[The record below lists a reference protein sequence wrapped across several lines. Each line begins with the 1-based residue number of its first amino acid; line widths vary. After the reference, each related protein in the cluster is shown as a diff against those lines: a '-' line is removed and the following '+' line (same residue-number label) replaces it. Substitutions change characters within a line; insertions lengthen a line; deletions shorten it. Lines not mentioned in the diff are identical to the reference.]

1 MQNDMDDNADHNDKA
16 RAVIAWAI
24 KKVKGKSH
32 QETDGKWLEE
42 VTVKAAPFI
51 QEWDVGSARRGEV
64 VEAASFIQEL
74 KEWDA
79 DKYKCWLWD
88 EWPDREKHFPNST
101 KQDIGID
108 VVAKRKDG
116 EYIAI
121 QCKARK
127 LDEQGA
133 GNPIPSG
140 EIDKFVGASAN
151 SFWAELWLV
160 TNGANPLSRN
170 AQSKAGMSDKDRP
183 IKPINIRADLDA
195 QQKKFDDEDRADSEH
210 LRPLEN
216 PEDANA
222 VQTKNCMQKQAIAQS
237 VRILKE
243 HAQSNSGGRPIG
255 QARGKI
261 ILPCGTGKTRIS
273 LRIVEE
279 LTPPG
284 KLSIVLCPSIAL
296 VAQIRREYLQNAKNP
311 IRALAVCSD
320 ETAGYSQR
328 NLRAMEDMR
337 NTSAAT
343 DPTLD
348 VGYVGADVIKGKV
361 STNPADIKQ
370 WIESGQKTDQISVI
384 FGTYQSGRALADAL
398 QQANAKACV
407 LIADEAHR
415 TAGLRRK
422 NGKKKAAKNSELSK
436 EEQRVRDFTLCHNN
450 DEMPATY
457 RVYQTATPRIY
468 DLKKTKAKLDES
480 SDWIVR
486 SMDDEQTFGV
496 ELFRK
501 SYLEAVHN
509 NWLSDYRIIALG
521 VNDPDAYEQANKL
534 ARETESKGKQRL
546 STSHYLRGMAFA
558 LAMGGEVEGEDG
570 AALPIQ
576 SCIAFMNTVDKSKNM
591 AKDLPTKAVREWI
604 KNRQKEIDP
613 NNKAADNF
621 KLEHL
626 DASSNVTKREEAKRR
641 LANANPNNPHGI
653 INVGIFGEGTDSPSL
668 SAVAFLEARKSPIDV
683 IQAVGRAMRTS
694 PGKQMGYII
703 CPILIPPSAEPEK
716 WISTSNPEDGWK
728 ELGQILLALR
738 AHDNRIEDQLK
749 DLLHLYLPQAP
760 PPKVKTFIGITTGK
774 EENRRTAYR
783 EYEGKPGE
791 DQKALERV
799 LKGESSLSKEFQP
812 LPESYP
818 APNPNPGILSETQT
832 AYKTPTEPAQIIT
845 GKTNNDESIE
855 LRIDS
860 IQRDKPAPDGT
871 PGKVNI
877 EKSKKKAHAMINKGE
892 GQLLTPSDQK
902 PKRKT
907 AKEAAEQRMLTLI
920 QKEELQAI
928 TMNLLAKSGLTDNR
942 IHRDLNILED
952 SVKEAARHLKEDQL
966 QPALGRHFELDNI
979 KEEKRKQPADGCA
992 IAALLMMNA
1001 AMLHQRIAK
1010 GQWMKGIISLSEIKN
1025 ATNPV
1030 TMTLRQ
1036 WNDITRQDFLPVIEP
1051 AVRVIRAIEDTGKL
1065 AGLERAL
1072 RHLASEAERI
1082 AETYADLGA
1091 DHAGM
1096 LFNKVMGNQAS
1107 DGAFF
1112 TRPPAAD
1119 IACRLTLD
1127 VLEENPPNNLAF
1139 LKGKPKRIDW
1149 TAEKTWRAL
1158 KTLDPAVGSGILL
1171 AALMAEM
1178 KRRARLAGAK
1188 EARIAELQ
1196 RLAVEETMIGMDI
1209 NPVSLQLAAAQ
1220 LTLGNRELKYRKM
1233 RLHLMPYG
1241 PQPDGTV
1248 KAGTLEL
1255 LSQKAIVQRNHELN
1269 LPDEP
1274 TKAKSVQLRK
1284 AKLGSSKSA
1293 KKSWG
1298 QASCLPE
1305 LEDAVE
1311 DAKDCALVITNPPFT
1326 NRVKMGEKFKDEIKK
1341 KLQRQVS
1348 GLEEMLVD
1356 NDEGLKNIVNKN
1368 ALSPLFIAIAEKCV
1382 DQKNGIFA
1390 SFRPTVAVSGPSGK
1404 TERMELAKRFH
1415 IHTIITVHNPTECN
1429 LSQDVGIH
1437 ESILLLQRNYS
1448 TSQKPTRIIN
1458 LDKFPSKAYTVEDF
1472 HKFLDEMEVQA
1483 GRMRCEWGEVS
1494 YWPRERIQRGDWTP
1508 AIWRSPELAEAAAQF
1523 AECEEMPTLA
1533 ELGFEPEQ
1541 TGRLMSGDYE
1551 RSESFHPG
1559 SFPVIKSKGADAQ
1572 LTIQSQPD
1580 EYWIHKKRD
1589 ANETANL
1596 LDKSACLLVT
1606 NGQNS
1611 STSRLVAVASDQ
1623 KYIGYGWLPIKGL
1636 TADQAKALSV
1646 FLNSTPGRLQLL
1658 RNAGATLA
1666 FPQFNPA
1673 CFANIRVPDVLGDG
1687 GICRVLLECWED
1699 TKHIKVPQYR
1709 DGDDWDRKHSPR
1721 NPQEKPKDWLT
1732 GQAAAAFAESKVG
1745 EGNST
1750 AMESG
1755 KLGSSNLLVSDG
1767 GQDSE
1772 KLRSNVRLAGCLN
1785 PRPLWDAC
1793 VARVFAEKGKAGR
1806 GLSAE
1811 ARSLFKL
1818 RRLNALRKLLHR
1830 EPHIRGKSYPVMEG
1844 A

>member
-1 MQNDMDDNADHNDKA
+1 MQNDKEDNADSNNA
-16 RAVIAWAI
+16 APIIIAEAI
-24 KKVKGKSH
+24 KIVVEMSLR
-32 QETDGKWLEE
+32 ETGGKWLEE
-42 VTVKAAPFI
+42 VTVKAAPHI
-51 QEWDVGSARRGEV
+51 KEWDVAE
-64 VEAASFIQEL
+64 
-74 KEWDA
+74 
-79 DKYKCWLWD
+79 CWLWD
-88 EWPDREKHFPNST
+88 EWPEREKHFPNST

-121 QCKARK
+121 QCKSRK
-127 LDEQGA
+127 LDEQGE
-133 GNPIPSG
+133 G
-140 EIDKFVGASAN
+140 GAIGKDELN
-151 SFWAELWLV
+151 SFISASVNPFWSELWIV
-160 TNGANPLSRN
+160 TNGANSIGQNAEQALSMSG
-170 AQSKAGMSDKDRP
+170 SKRP
-183 IKPINIRADLDA
+183 IKLINIKADLDA
-195 QQKKFDDEDRADSEH
+195 QKKFDDEDRADSEH

-243 HAQSNSGGRPIG
+243 HAQSNSGGLPIG

-279 LTPPG
+279 LTKPG
-284 KLSIVLCPSIAL
+284 GFSIVLCPSIAL

-328 NLRAMEDMR
+328 NLRAMEDKC
-337 NTSAAT
+337 NTAV

-348 VGYVGADVIKGKV
+348 VGYVGADIVKGKV
-361 STNPADIKQ
+361 STNPADIAQ
-370 WIESGQKTDQISVI
+370 WIESGQKTGQISVI

-422 NGKKKAAKNSELSK
+422 NGKKKDAKNSELSE
-436 EEQRVRDFTLCHNN
+436 EEQRVRDFTLCHDNE
-450 DEMPATY
+450 EMPATY

-468 DLKKTKAKLDES
+468 DLKKTKAKLDKS

-486 SMDDEQTFGV
+486 SMDDEETFGV
-496 ELFRK
+496 DLFRK

-604 KNRQKEIDP
+604 KNRQK
-613 NNKAADNF
+613 KSGKTSAAADNF

-641 LANANPNNPHGI
+641 LADATPDNPHGI

-668 SAVAFLEARKSPIDV
+668 SAVAFLESRKSPIDV
-683 IQAVGRAMRTS
+683 VQAVGRAMRTS

-799 LKGESSLSKEFQP
+799 LKGESSLSKEKFQP
-812 LPESYP
+812 LPKSYP
-818 APNPNPGILSETQT
+818 APNPNPGILDETQT
-832 AYKTPTEPAQIIT
+832 AYKTPTEPNQIIT

-860 IQRDKPAPDGT
+860 IQRDKPAT
-871 PGKVNI
+871 EETLGKVNI

-892 GQLLTPSDQK
+892 GQPLTPSDQK

-942 IHRDLNILED
+942 IQRDLNILEE
-952 SVKEAARHLKEDQL
+952 SVKEAAHHLKEDQL
-966 QPALGRHFELDNI
+966 QPALDRHFELDNI
-979 KEEKRKQPADGCA
+979 KEEKRKQQADGCA

-1030 TMTLRQ
+1030 TMILRQ

-1051 AVRVIRAIEDTGKL
+1051 AVRAIRAIEDTGKL

-1082 AETYADLGA
+1082 AETYADMGA
-1091 DHAGM
+1091 DHAGI

-1119 IACRLTLD
+1119 LACRLTLD

-1139 LKGKPKRIDW
+1139 LPNRQIDW
-1149 TAEKTWRAL
+1149 TAKQTWRAL
-1158 KTLDPAVGSGILL
+1158 KIFDPAVGSGTLL
-1171 AALMAEM
+1171 AAMLAEM
-1178 KRRARLAGAK
+1178 KRRARFAGAD
-1188 EARIAELQ
+1188 EPNIAQLQ
-1196 RLAVEETMIGMDI
+1196 RLAVEQTLIGMDI

-1220 LTLGNRELKYRKM
+1220 LTLGNRDLQYRNM

-1241 PQPDGTV
+1241 PQANGQV
-1248 KAGTLEL
+1248 KAGALEL
-1255 LSQKAIVQRNHELN
+1255 LSQKAIVQRHDLG
-1269 LPDEP
+1269 LPDAP
-1274 TKAKSVQLRK
+1274 TKAKSIKLRGDSI
-1284 AKLGSSKSA
+1284 AGND
-1293 KKSWG
+1293 
-1298 QASCLPE
+1298 PE
-1305 LEDAVE
+1305 LQDAVE
-1311 DAKDCALVITNPPFT
+1311 DAQNCPIVICNPPFT
-1326 NRVKMGEKFKDEIKK
+1326 NRVKMGEKFKDHLKK
-1341 KLQRQVS
+1341 QLREQID
-1348 GLEEMLVD
+1348 GLERMLVD
-1356 NDEGLKNIVNKN
+1356 NNPEFEKFMDKN
-1368 ALSPLFIAIAEKCV
+1368 ALSPLFVAM
-1382 DQKNGIFA
+1382 GIQCSENALAYFC
-1390 SFRPTVAVSGPSGK
+1390 PTVSLTSPSGK
-1404 TERMELAKRFH
+1404 NSRIILAKH
-1415 IHTIITVHNPTECN
+1415 LHVHTIITVHNPHDIN
-1429 LSQDVGIH
+1429 LSQDVNIN
-1437 ESILLLQRNYS
+1437 ESILILQRNYS
-1448 TSQKPTRIIN
+1448 TSAKPTRFIN
-1458 LDKFPSKAYTVEDF
+1458 LDRFPNKSYAVEDF
-1472 HKFLDEMEVQA
+1472 HKFLLELDGQP
-1483 GRMRCEWGEVS
+1483 GQLRCEWGEVS
-1494 YWPRERIQRGDWTP
+1494 YWPRERIERGDWTP

-1523 AECEEMPTLA
+1523 AECEELKTLA
-1533 ELGFEPEQ
+1533 ELGIQTYLNPSFTAHFEQ
-1541 TGRLMSGDYE
+1541 TIPNA
-1551 RSESFHPG
+1551 PG
-1559 SFPVIKSKGADAQ
+1559 SFLLLKSKSADAQ

-1580 EYWIHKKRD
+1580 EWWIHKKQ
-1589 ANETANL
+1589 NQNQTAHFLAKAGHL
-1596 LDKSACLLVT
+1596 LIT
-1606 NGQNS
+1606 QGQD
-1611 STSRLVAVASDQ
+1611 TCTARLTALADEK
-1623 KYIGYGWLPIKGL
+1623 KYIGIGWIPFPGL
-1636 TADQAKALSV
+1636 TAEQAKALAV
-1646 FLNSTPGRLQLL
+1646 FLNSTAGRLQLM
-1658 RNAGATLA
+1658 RNAARKLNFPQYGATGV
-1666 FPQFNPA
+1666 
-1673 CFANIRVPDVLGDG
+1673 ANIRVPDVLAG
-1687 GICRVLLECWED
+1687 GESSEICRELAECWED
-1699 TKHIKVPQYR
+1699 TKNIKVPQYR
-1709 DGDDWDRKHSPR
+1709 DGDDWDRKNSPR
-1721 NPQEKPKDWLT
+1721 NPQQKPARF
-1732 GQAAAAFAESKVG
+1732 Q
-1745 EGNST
+1745 
-1750 AMESG
+1750 
-1755 KLGSSNLLVSDG
+1755 
-1767 GQDSE
+1767 
-1772 KLRSNVRLAGCLN
+1772 N
-1785 PRPLWDAC
+1785 PRPIWDKC
-1793 VARVFAEKGKAGR
+1793 VSQVLKKNP
-1806 GLSAE
+1806 
-1811 ARSLFKL
+1811 LFRLK
-1818 RRLNALRKLLHR
+1818 RLNALRKLLHR
-1830 EPHIRGKSYPVMEG
+1830 EPHIRGKSYHEYQ
-1844 A
+1844 

>member
-1 MQNDMDDNADHNDKA
+1 MEDNADSNDA
-16 RAVIAWAI
+16 APIIIAEAI
-24 KKVKGKSH
+24 KIVSERSF

-42 VTVKAAPFI
+42 VTFKSAPHI
-51 QEWDVGSARRGEV
+51 KEWDVAE
-64 VEAASFIQEL
+64 
-74 KEWDA
+74 
-79 DKYKCWLWD
+79 CWLWD

-116 EYIAI
+116 EHIAI
-121 QCKARK
+121 QCKSRK

-133 GNPIPSG
+133 GSPIASG
-140 EIDKFVGASAN
+140 EIDKFISASVN
-151 SFWAELWLV
+151 SFWTERWIV
-160 TNGANPLSRN
+160 TNGANSLSPN
-170 AQSKAGMSDKDRP
+170 AQQKTEMSSPKRP
-183 IKPINIRADLDA
+183 IKLINIKADLDA
-195 QQKKFDDEDRADSEH
+195 QQKKFDDEDRAASEH
-210 LRPLEN
+210 CAHCKN

-222 VQTKNCMQKQAIAQS
+222 VQTKNCMQNQAIAQS

-243 HAQSNSGGRPIG
+243 HVQSNSGGLPKG
-255 QARGKI
+255 QARGRI

-296 VAQIRREYLQNAKNP
+296 VAQIRREYLQNAKKR
-311 IRALAVCSD
+311 IRAFAVCSD
-320 ETAGYSQR
+320 ETAGYDSR
-328 NLRAMEDMR
+328 NHAMNEDKR
-337 NTSAAT
+337 NTSAAV

-361 STNPADIKQ
+361 STNPSDIKQ
-370 WIESGQKTDQISVI
+370 WIESGQKKNQISVI

-422 NGKKKAAKNSELSK
+422 NGKKKDAKNTELSK
-436 EEQRVRDFTLCHNN
+436 EEQRVRDFTLCHDNE
-450 DEMPATY
+450 EMPATY

-496 ELFRK
+496 DLYRK
-501 SYLEAVHN
+501 SYIEAVNN

-613 NNKAADNF
+613 NNKAADNY

-641 LANANPNNPHGI
+641 LAAATPDNPHGI

-668 SAVAFLEARKSPIDV
+668 SAVAFLESRKSPIDV
-683 IQAVGRAMRTS
+683 VQAVGRAMRTS

-760 PPKVKTFIGITTGK
+760 PPKVKTFTASTTGK

-791 DQKALERV
+791 AQKALERV

-832 AYKTPTEPAQIIT
+832 AYKTPTEPNQIIT
-845 GKTNNDESIE
+845 GKTNNDGSLE

-877 EKSKKKAHAMINKGE
+877 EKSKKKAHAMINQGE
-892 GQLLTPSDQK
+892 GQPLTPSDQK

-942 IHRDLNILED
+942 IQRDLNILED

-966 QPALGRHFELDNI
+966 QPALDRHFELDNI
-979 KEEKRKQPADGCA
+979 KEGKRKQQADSCA

-1025 ATNPV
+1025 STKPV
-1030 TMTLRQ
+1030 RMILRQ

-1051 AVRVIRAIEDTGKL
+1051 AVRAIRAIEDTGKL

-1082 AETYADLGA
+1082 AETYADMGA
-1091 DHAGM
+1091 DHAGV

-1127 VLEENPPNNLAF
+1127 VLEERPPANLQS
-1139 LKGKPKRIDW
+1139 KTYGTSIDW
-1149 TAEKTWRAL
+1149 TSAKTWRAL
-1158 KTLDPAVGSGILL
+1158 KIFDPAVGSGTLL
-1171 AALMAEM
+1171 AAILAEM
-1178 KRRARLAGAK
+1178 KRRARLAGADEK
-1188 EARIAELQ
+1188 QIASLQ
-1196 RLAVEETMIGMDI
+1196 RLAVEQTLIGMDI

-1220 LTLGNRELKYRKM
+1220 LTLGNRDIQYRNM

-1241 PQPDGTV
+1241 PQPNGQV
-1248 KAGTLEL
+1248 KAGALEL
-1255 LSQKAIVQRNHELN
+1255 LSQKAIVQRNDLG

-1274 TKAKSVQLRK
+1274 TRAKNVKLRGDSI
-1284 AKLGSSKSA
+1284 AGND
-1293 KKSWG
+1293 
-1298 QASCLPE
+1298 PE
-1305 LEDAVE
+1305 LQDAVQ
-1311 DAKDCALVITNPPFT
+1311 DAQNCQIVITNPPFT
-1326 NRVKMGEKFKDEIKK
+1326 SREKMGEKFKTEFQKRLRLQVDGLERMLTDNDPEIKK
-1341 KLQRQVS
+1341 AVHKSSIGTLF
-1348 GLEEMLVD
+1348 EMLPDKVI
-1356 NDEGLKNIVNKN
+1356 DENGVFTMLTPTI
-1368 ALSPLFIAIAEKCV
+1368 ALTNHASAEKR
-1382 DQKNGIFA
+1382 I
-1390 SFRPTVAVSGPSGK
+1390 T
-1404 TERMELAKRFH
+1404 LAKRFH
-1415 IHTIITVHNPTECN
+1415 VHTILTVHCPGDIN
-1429 LSQDVGIH
+1429 LSQDCAIN
-1437 ESILLLQRNYS
+1437 ESIIILQRNCS
-1448 TSQKPTRIIN
+1448 TSQKPTRFIN
-1458 LDKFPSKAYTVEDF
+1458 LDRFPNKSYAVEDF
-1472 HKFLDEMEVQA
+1472 HKFLLELNGQP
-1483 GRMRCEWGEVS
+1483 GQLRCEWGEVS
-1494 YWPRERIQRGDWTP
+1494 HWPRERIQKGDWTP

-1523 AECEEMPTLA
+1523 AECEELKSLR
-1533 ELGFEPEQ
+1533 ELGLTTVG
-1541 TGRLMSGDYE
+1541 TGRLLSGDFEPTYQTT
-1551 RSESFHPG
+1551 PG
-1559 SFPVIKSKGADAQ
+1559 SFPVVKSSGADGQ
-1572 LTIQSQPD
+1572 QTIQSQPD
-1580 EYWIHKKRD
+1580 EYWVHKKRD
-1589 ANETANL
+1589 ANETDKL
-1596 LDKSACLLVT
+1596 LDKSSHLMMT
-1606 NGQNS
+1606 WGQRNAV
-1611 STSRLVAVASDQ
+1611 SRLAAVAGDE
-1623 KYIGYGWLPIKGL
+1623 KYIGFGWQTVPGL
-1636 TADQAKALSV
+1636 TADQAKALAV
-1646 FLNSTPGRLQLL
+1646 YLNSTAGRIQLM
-1658 RNAGATLA
+1658 RNAGRAID
-1666 FPQFNPA
+1666 FPQYNTDA
-1673 CFANIRVPDVLGDG
+1673 VINIRVPDVIREEE
-1687 GICRVLLECWED
+1687 ICRELAECWED

-1709 DGDDWDRKHSPR
+1709 DGDDWDRKNSPR
-1721 NPQEKPKDWLT
+1721 NPQPKPAK
-1732 GQAAAAFAESKVG
+1732 F
-1745 EGNST
+1745 
-1750 AMESG
+1750 
-1755 KLGSSNLLVSDG
+1755 
-1767 GQDSE
+1767 
-1772 KLRSNVRLAGCLN
+1772 CN

-1793 VARVFAEKGKAGR
+1793 VSRVMR
-1806 GLSAE
+1806 GNP
-1811 ARSLFKL
+1811 LFEWN
-1818 RRLNALRKLLHR
+1818 RLCHLRKLLHR
-1830 EPHIRGKSYPVMEG
+1830 EPHIRGKSYHQYQ
-1844 A
+1844 

>member
-1 MQNDMDDNADHNDKA
+1 MQNDIEDNADSNNA
-16 RAVIAWAI
+16 APIIIAEAI
-24 KKVKGKSH
+24 KIVVEMSS
-32 QETDGKWLEE
+32 QETGGKWLEE
-42 VTVKAAPFI
+42 VTVKAAPHI
-51 QEWDVGSARRGEV
+51 KEWDVAE
-64 VEAASFIQEL
+64 
-74 KEWDA
+74 
-79 DKYKCWLWD
+79 CWLWD
-88 EWPDREKHFPNST
+88 EWPEREKHFPNST

-116 EYIAI
+116 EHIAI

-133 GNPIPSG
+133 GNPIASG

-160 TNGANPLSRN
+160 TNGANSLSPN

-183 IKPINIRADLDA
+183 IKMVNIRADLDA
-195 QQKKFDDEDRADSEH
+195 QQKKFDDEDRAASEH

-243 HAQSNSGGRPIG
+243 HAQSNSGGLPIG
-255 QARGKI
+255 QARGRI

-328 NLRAMEDMR
+328 NLRAMEDKC
-337 NTSAAT
+337 NTAV

-348 VGYVGADVIKGKV
+348 VGYVGADIVKGKV
-361 STNPADIKQ
+361 STNPADIAS

-398 QQANAKACV
+398 QQANAQACV

-422 NGKKKAAKNSELSK
+422 NGKKKGAKNSELSD
-436 EEQRVRDFTLCHNN
+436 EEQRVRDFTLCHDNE
-450 DEMPATY
+450 EMPATY

-468 DLKKTKAKLDES
+468 YLKKTKTRLDQS

-496 ELFRK
+496 DLYRK
-501 SYLEAVHN
+501 SYLEAVNN

-570 AALPIQ
+570 SALPIQ

-613 NNKAADNF
+613 NNKAADNY

-641 LANANPNNPHGI
+641 LADATPDNPHGI

-716 WISTSNPEDGWK
+716 WISTSNPEDGWE

-738 AHDNRIEDQLK
+738 AHDNRIEDELK

-812 LPESYP
+812 LPKSYP
-818 APNPNPGILSETQT
+818 APNPNPGILGETQT
-832 AYKTPTEPAQIIT
+832 AHKTPTEPASIIT
-845 GKTNNDESIE
+845 GKTNNDGSLE
-855 LRIDS
+855 LRIAS
-860 IQRDKPAPDGT
+860 IERDKPASDGT
-871 PGKVNI
+871 LGKVNI
-877 EKSKKKAHAMINKGE
+877 EKSKKKAHAMINQGE

-907 AKEAAEQRMLTLI
+907 PKEAAEQRMLNLI
-920 QKEELQAI
+920 QEEKLLKAI

-942 IHRDLNILED
+942 IQRDLNILED
-952 SVKEAARHLKEDQL
+952 SVKEAAHHLKEDQL
-966 QPALGRHFELDNI
+966 QTALDRHFELDNI
-979 KEEKRKQPADGCA
+979 KEEKRKKQADGCT

-1030 TMTLRQ
+1030 TMILRQ

-1051 AVRVIRAIEDTGKL
+1051 AVHAIRAIEDTGKL

-1082 AETYADLGA
+1082 AETYADMGA
-1091 DHAGM
+1091 DHAGI

-1127 VLEENPPNNLAF
+1127 VLEENPPPNLAF
-1139 LKGKPKRIDW
+1139 LPTKSPAQSAAKKDAVNRSACAAEEKFGSSVTLVDW
-1149 TAEKTWRAL
+1149 TSAKTWRAL
-1158 KTLDPAVGSGILL
+1158 KIFDPAVGSGTLL
-1171 AALMAEM
+1171 AAILAEM
-1178 KRRARLAGAK
+1178 KRRARLAGATEK
-1188 EARIAELQ
+1188 QIANLQ
-1196 RLAVEETMIGMDI
+1196 RLAVEQTLIGMDI

-1220 LTLGNRELKYRKM
+1220 LTLGNRDIQYRNM

-1241 PQPDGTV
+1241 PQANGQV
-1248 KAGTLEL
+1248 KAGALEL
-1255 LSQKAIVQRNHELN
+1255 LSQKAIVGRRNELN
-1269 LPDEP
+1269 LPDAP
-1274 TKAKSVQLRK
+1274 TKAKTIKLR
-1284 AKLGSSKSA
+1284 
-1293 KKSWG
+1293 
-1298 QASCLPE
+1298 
-1305 LEDAVE
+1305 EDAE
-1311 DAKDCALVITNPPFT
+1311 LQDAVQDAQNCQIVIMNPPFT
-1326 NRVKMGEKFKDEIKK
+1326 NRVKMGEKFKDHLKK
-1341 KLQRQVS
+1341 RLQKQVG
-1348 GLEEMLVD
+1348 GLEQMLVN
-1356 NDEGLKNIVNKN
+1356 NDAEMENIINKT
-1368 ALSPLFIAIAEKCV
+1368 ALSPLFVALSEKCAN
-1382 DQKNGIFA
+1382 QQSGIFA
-1390 SFRPTVAVSGPSGK
+1390 SLRPTIAVSGPSGK
-1404 TERMELAKRFH
+1404 TERIELAKRFH
-1415 IHTIITVHNPTECN
+1415 IHTIVTVHCPGEVNM
-1429 LSQDVGIH
+1429 SQDCSVN
-1437 ESILLLQRNYS
+1437 ESILILQRNYS
-1448 TSQKPTRIIN
+1448 TSQKPTRFIN

-1472 HKFLDEMEVQA
+1472 HKFLREMKGKA
-1483 GRMRCEWGEVS
+1483 GQLRCEWGEVS

-1523 AECEEMPTLA
+1523 AECEELKTLA
-1533 ELGFEPEQ
+1533 ELGLPIVS
-1541 TGRLMSGDYE
+1541 TGRLLSGVFE
-1551 RSESFHPG
+1551 PIHQTTPG
-1559 SFPVIKSKGADAQ
+1559 SFPIIKSKSADGQ
-1572 LTIQSQPD
+1572 TTIQSQPD
-1580 EYWIHKKRD
+1580 EYWVHKQQNQ
-1589 ANETANL
+1589 NETNQMLSKASRL
-1596 LDKSACLLVT
+1596 LITWGQGNESA
-1606 NGQNS
+1606 
-1611 STSRLVAVASDQ
+1611 RLVAIADDE
-1623 KYIGYGWLPIKGL
+1623 KYVGHGWQPVSGGL
-1636 TADQAKALSV
+1636 TAEHAKALAV
-1646 FLNSTPGRLQLL
+1646 FLNSTPGRLQLM
-1658 RNAGATLA
+1658 RNMGGHLGFPIYRPAGV
-1666 FPQFNPA
+1666 
-1673 CFANIRVPDVLGDG
+1673 ANIRVPDVIREG
-1687 GICRVLLECWED
+1687 GICRALLECWED

-1709 DGDDWDRKHSPR
+1709 DGDDWDRKNSPR
-1721 NPQEKPKDWLT
+1721 NPQPKPAK
-1732 GQAAAAFAESKVG
+1732 F
-1745 EGNST
+1745 
-1750 AMESG
+1750 
-1755 KLGSSNLLVSDG
+1755 
-1767 GQDSE
+1767 
-1772 KLRSNVRLAGCLN
+1772 CN

-1793 VARVFAEKGKAGR
+1793 VSQVLKKNP
-1806 GLSAE
+1806 
-1811 ARSLFKL
+1811 LFKL
-1818 RRLNALRKLLHR
+1818 RRLNRLRSILHR
-1830 EPHIRGKSYPVMEG
+1830 EPHIRGKSYHEYQ
-1844 A
+1844 